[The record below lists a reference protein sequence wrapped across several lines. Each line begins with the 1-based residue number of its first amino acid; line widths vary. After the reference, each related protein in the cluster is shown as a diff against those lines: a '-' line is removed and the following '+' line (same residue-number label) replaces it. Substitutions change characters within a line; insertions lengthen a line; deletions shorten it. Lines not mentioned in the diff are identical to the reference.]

1 MLTSQVVHNP
11 GCVPDDPHLY
21 AGADLI
27 VVFESPYSQYSNK
40 SSSLLNLVSNEI
52 NGYSRMNYAYEI
64 SGLPTTWS
72 KNDLAGFV
80 DSIKSGASFLFLT
93 DTNIA
98 QQDIYARFGDNWDD
112 FLSVISTYP
121 PKNINNA

>member
-11 GCVPDDPHLY
+11 GSIPDDAHLY
-21 AGADLI
+21 TGADVI
-27 VVFESPYSQYSNK
+27 VVFESPYSQYSTQ
-40 SSSLLNLVSNEI
+40 SSSLQNLVSKKI
-52 NGYSRMNYAYEI
+52 NGYSRMNYAYEV

-72 KNDLAGFV
+72 TNDLAGFV
-80 DSIKSGASFLFLT
+80 NSVKSGASFLFMT

-112 FLSVISTYP
+112 FLSVMSTYP
-121 PKNINNA
+121 QKNINNS